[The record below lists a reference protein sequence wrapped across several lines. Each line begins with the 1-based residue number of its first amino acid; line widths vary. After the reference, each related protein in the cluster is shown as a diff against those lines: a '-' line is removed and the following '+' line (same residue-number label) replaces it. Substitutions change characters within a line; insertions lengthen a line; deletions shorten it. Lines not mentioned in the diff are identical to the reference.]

1 MLDAGVAPD
10 TEGHALR
17 ELHVPGVQ
25 RPHVQNLTTGIE
37 LYLIHLVSILKALVA
52 IIIITQPKTRP
63 IWSSIMTTSV

>member
-1 MLDAGVAPD
+1 MLMHNDDDDTDLEHEVLDASVTPD

-37 LYLIHLVSILKALVA
+37 LYIIHLISI
-52 IIIITQPKTRP
+52 
-63 IWSSIMTTSV
+63 